1 MNHGCNEQILVEFV
15 TTEFDCTLK
24 LSAPIPI
31 VNLSF
36 NFQKFYRIV
45 IGGSHGKVTHHLC
58 QKATISSTRK
68 MKGRRL
74 KREVDCGNKSCSLEH
89 HVLNTCV
96 LVLPTNVTNC
106 NIPCE
111 MSGCKTEIHHLISCP
126 GKYNETWL

>member
-1 MNHGCNEQILVEFV
+1 MQHYKVSL
-15 TTEFDCTLK
+15 L
-24 LSAPIPI
+24 
-31 VNLSF
+31 

-58 QKATISSTRK
+58 QKATISTNRK
-68 MKGRRL
+68 MRGRRL
-74 KREVDCGNKSCSLEH
+74 KREIDCGDKSCSLEH

-106 NIPCE
+106 QIPCD

-126 GKYNETWL
+126 GNKLIAFVILLISNLL